1 VAVSFQQQ
9 VADAEKQADRAVD
22 DANKEA
28 QTAVADARQDA
39 QQAERTAE
47 KAARDAQQLAGQATR
62 PINGSDRATRK
73 GSKTPDPVGGLRFLV
88 KADDCAIGRFA
99 HCHGLSAEYEIE
111 EYAEGGQNAFV
122 HKLRGRMRY
131 PNLVLSR
138 GITHE
143 TGLMDWYLKASKAGE
158 RGNISVS
165 LLGPDGK
172 PVRQWGFEGAF
183 PVRWEGPVLNARSH
197 TAATETLEIAHRGFV
212 VQE

>member
-1 VAVSFQQQ
+1 VSFQQQ
-9 VADAEKQADRAVD
+9 ISDAEQQADQAVD
-22 DANKEA
+22 DAN
-28 QTAVADARQDA
+28 QDA
-39 QQAERTAE
+39 QQAERTAQ
-47 KAARDAQQLAGQATR
+47 KAERDAQQLMGGASG
-62 PINGSDRATRK
+62 PINGSDRATKK
-73 GSKTPDPVGGLRFLV
+73 GSKTPDPVGALRFLV
-88 KADDCAIGRFA
+88 KADDCTIGRFA
-99 HCHGLSAEYEIE
+99 HCHGLAAEYEVE

-143 TGLMDWYLKASKAGE
+143 TGLMDWFMQTKQAGE

-172 PVRQWGFEGAF
+172 PVRRWGFEGAF
-183 PVRWEGPVLNARSH
+183 PVRWEGPILNARSH

-212 VQE
+212 VQD

>member
-1 VAVSFQQQ
+1 VNLQQQ
-9 VADAEKQADRAVD
+9 ISDAEKQADQAVD
-22 DANKEA
+22 DAN
-28 QTAVADARQDA
+28 QDA
-39 QQAERTAE
+39 QQAERTAQ
-47 KAARDAQQLAGQATR
+47 KAERDAQQLIGGATG
-62 PINGSDRATRK
+62 PINGSDRATKK
-73 GSKTPDPVGGLRFLV
+73 GSKTPDPVGALRFLV
-88 KADDCAIGRFA
+88 KADDCTIGRFA

-143 TGLMDWYLKASKAGE
+143 SGLMDWFLQTKQAGE

-172 PVRQWGFEGAF
+172 PVRRWGFEGAF

-212 VQE
+212 IQD

>member
-1 VAVSFQQQ
+1 MSFQQQ
-9 VADAEKQADRAVD
+9 IQDAERQADQAVD
-22 DANKEA
+22 DAN
-28 QTAVADARQDA
+28 QDA
-39 QQAERTAE
+39 QQAERTAQ
-47 KAARDAQQLAGQATR
+47 KAERDAQQLMGGASG
-62 PINGSDRATRK
+62 PINGSDRATKK
-73 GSKTPDPVGGLRFLV
+73 GSKTPDPVGALRFLV
-88 KADDCAIGRFA
+88 KADDCTIGRFA

>member
-1 VAVSFQQQ
+1 VNLQQQ
-9 VADAEKQADRAVD
+9 ISDAEKQADQAVD
-22 DANKEA
+22 DAN
-28 QTAVADARQDA
+28 QDA
-39 QQAERTAE
+39 QQAERTAQ
-47 KAARDAQQLAGQATR
+47 KAERDAQQLMGGATG
-62 PINGSDRATRK
+62 PINGSDRATKK
-73 GSKTPDPVGGLRFLV
+73 GSKTPDPVGALRFLV
-88 KADDCAIGRFA
+88 KADDCTIGRFA

-143 TGLMDWYLKASKAGE
+143 SGLMDWFLQTKQAGE

-172 PVRQWGFEGAF
+172 PVRRWGFEGAF

-212 VQE
+212 VQD

>member
-1 VAVSFQQQ
+1 MSFQQQ
-9 VADAEKQADRAVD
+9 VQDAEQQADQAVD
-22 DANKEA
+22 DAN
-28 QTAVADARQDA
+28 QDA
-39 QQAERTAE
+39 QQAERTAQ
-47 KAARDAQQLAGQATR
+47 KAERDAQQLMGGASG
-62 PINGSDRATRK
+62 PINGSDRATTK
-73 GSKTPDPVGGLRFLV
+73 GSKTPDPVGALRFLV
-88 KADDCAIGRFA
+88 KADDCTIGRFA

-143 TGLMDWYLKASKAGE
+143 SGLMDWFLQTKQAGE

-172 PVRQWGFEGAF
+172 PVRRWGFEGAF

-212 VQE
+212 VQD

>member
-1 VAVSFQQQ
+1 MSFQQQ
-9 VADAEKQADRAVD
+9 IQHAEQQADQAVD
-22 DANKEA
+22 DA
-28 QTAVADARQDA
+28 DQDA
-39 QQAERTAE
+39 QQAERTAQ
-47 KAARDAQQLAGQATR
+47 KAERDAQQLMGGASG
-62 PINGSDRATRK
+62 PINGSDRATKK
-73 GSKTPDPVGGLRFLV
+73 GSKTPDPVGALRFLV
-88 KADDCAIGRFA
+88 KADDCTIGRFA

-143 TGLMDWYLKASKAGE
+143 SGLMDWFLQTKQAGE

-172 PVRQWGFEGAF
+172 PVRRWGFEGAF

-212 VQE
+212 VQD

>member
-1 VAVSFQQQ
+1 VSFQQQ
-9 VADAEKQADRAVD
+9 IEDAEQQADQAVD
-22 DANKEA
+22 DANR
-28 QTAVADARQDA
+28 DAR
-39 QQAERTAE
+39 QAERTAQ
-47 KAARDAQQLAGQATR
+47 KAERDAQQLMGGASG
-62 PINGSDRATRK
+62 PINGSDRATKK
-73 GSKTPDPVGGLRFLV
+73 GSKTPDPVGALRFLV
-88 KADDCAIGRFA
+88 KADDCTIGRFA

-143 TGLMDWYLKASKAGE
+143 SGLMDWFLQTKKAGE

-172 PVRQWGFEGAF
+172 PVRRWGFEGAF

-212 VQE
+212 VQD

>member
-1 VAVSFQQQ
+1 
-9 VADAEKQADRAVD
+9 
-22 DANKEA
+22 
-28 QTAVADARQDA
+28 
-39 QQAERTAE
+39 
-47 KAARDAQQLAGQATR
+47 
-62 PINGSDRATRK
+62 
-73 GSKTPDPVGGLRFLV
+73 
-88 KADDCAIGRFA
+88 
-99 HCHGLSAEYEIE
+99 
-111 EYAEGGQNAFV
+111 V

-143 TGLMDWYLKASKAGE
+143 SGLMDWFLQTKKAGE

-172 PVRQWGFEGAF
+172 PVRRWGFEGAF

-212 VQE
+212 VQD

>member
-1 VAVSFQQQ
+1 MSFQQGI
-9 VADAEKQADRAVD
+9 ADAEKQADQAVD
-22 DANKEA
+22 DAN
-28 QTAVADARQDA
+28 QDA
-39 QQAERTAE
+39 QQAERTAQ
-47 KAARDAQQLAGQATR
+47 KAERDAQQLMGGASG
-62 PINGSDRATRK
+62 PINGSDRATKK
-73 GSKTPDPVGGLRFLV
+73 GSKTPDPVGALRFLV
-88 KADDCAIGRFA
+88 KADDCTIGRFA

-143 TGLMDWYLKASKAGE
+143 SGLMDWFLQTKKAGE

-172 PVRQWGFEGAF
+172 PVRRWGFEGAF

>member
-1 VAVSFQQQ
+1 MSFQQQ
-9 VADAEKQADRAVD
+9 IQDAEQQADQAVD
-22 DANKEA
+22 DAN
-28 QTAVADARQDA
+28 QDA
-39 QQAERTAE
+39 QQAERTAQ
-47 KAARDAQQLAGQATR
+47 KAERDAQQLMGGSSG
-62 PINGSDRATRK
+62 PINSSDRATKK
-73 GSKTPDPVGGLRFLV
+73 GSKTPDPVGALRFLV
-88 KADDCAIGRFA
+88 KADDCTIGRFA

-143 TGLMDWYLKASKAGE
+143 SGLMDWFLQTKQAGE

-172 PVRQWGFEGAF
+172 PVRRWGFEGAF

-212 VQE
+212 VQD

>member
-1 VAVSFQQQ
+1 VSFQQQ
-9 VADAEKQADRAVD
+9 IQHAEQQADQAVD
-22 DANKEA
+22 DA
-28 QTAVADARQDA
+28 DQDA
-39 QQAERTAE
+39 QQAERTAQ
-47 KAARDAQQLAGQATR
+47 KAERDAQQLMGGASG
-62 PINGSDRATRK
+62 PINGSDRATTK
-73 GSKTPDPVGGLRFLV
+73 GSKTPDPVGALRFLV
-88 KADDCAIGRFA
+88 KADDCTIGRFA

-143 TGLMDWYLKASKAGE
+143 SGLMDWFLQTKKAGE

-172 PVRQWGFEGAF
+172 PVRRWGFEAAF

-212 VQE
+212 VQD

>member
-1 VAVSFQQQ
+1 VNLQQQ
-9 VADAEKQADRAVD
+9 ITDAEKQADQAVD
-22 DANKEA
+22 DAN
-28 QTAVADARQDA
+28 QDA
-39 QQAERTAE
+39 QQAERTAQ
-47 KAARDAQQLAGQATR
+47 KAERDAQQLMGGATG
-62 PINGSDRATRK
+62 PINGSDRATKK
-73 GSKTPDPVGGLRFLV
+73 GSKTPDPVGALRFLV
-88 KADDCAIGRFA
+88 KADDCTIGRFA

-143 TGLMDWYLKASKAGE
+143 SGLMDWFLQTKQAGE

-172 PVRQWGFEGAF
+172 PVRRWGFEGAF

-212 VQE
+212 VQD

>member
-1 VAVSFQQQ
+1 VSFQQQ
-9 VADAEKQADRAVD
+9 IQDAEQQADQAVD
-22 DANKEA
+22 DAN
-28 QTAVADARQDA
+28 QDA
-39 QQAERTAE
+39 QQAERTAQ
-47 KAARDAQQLAGQATR
+47 KAERDAQQLMGGASG
-62 PINGSDRATRK
+62 PLNGSDRSTKK
-73 GSKTPDPVGGLRFLV
+73 GSKTPDPVGALRFLV
-88 KADDCAIGRFA
+88 KADDCTIGRFA

-143 TGLMDWYLKASKAGE
+143 SGLMDWFLQTKKAGE

-172 PVRQWGFEGAF
+172 PVRRWGFEGAF

-212 VQE
+212 VQD

>member
-9 VADAEKQADRAVD
+9 IEDAEQQADQAVD
-22 DANKEA
+22 DANRDA
-28 QTAVADARQDA
+28 QQAQRTAQKAEQDA
-39 QQAERTAE
+39 QQ
-47 KAARDAQQLAGQATR
+47 LVGAGTK
-62 PINGSDRATRK
+62 PINGSDRATTK
-73 GSKTPDPVGGLRFLV
+73 GSKTPDPVGALRFLV
-88 KADDCAIGRFA
+88 KADDCTIGRFA
-99 HCHGLSAEYEIE
+99 HCHGLAAEYEVE

-131 PNLVLSR
+131 PNLTLSR

-143 TGLMDWYLKASKAGE
+143 TGLMDWFLKTTKAGE

-172 PVRQWGFEGAF
+172 PVRRWGFEGAF

-212 VQE
+212 VQD

>member
-1 VAVSFQQQ
+1 MSFDQQ
-9 VADAEKQADRAVD
+9 VQDAERQADQAVD
-22 DANKEA
+22 QANQDVEQAENTA
-28 QTAVADARQDA
+28 QKAAQDA
-39 QQAERTAE
+39 EQRGRQVMTA
-47 KAARDAQQLAGQATR
+47 
-62 PINGSDRATRK
+62 INGSDRSTKK

-88 KADDCAIGRFA
+88 KADDCTIGRFA
-99 HCHGLSAEYEIE
+99 HCQGLMAEYEIE

-122 HKLRGRMRY
+122 HKLRGRMRH

-143 TGLMDWYLKASKAGE
+143 TGLMDWFLKTQSAGK

-165 LLGPDGK
+165 LLGPDGS
-172 PVRQWGFEGAF
+172 PVRRWGFEGAF

-212 VQE
+212 LTD

>member
-1 VAVSFQQQ
+1 MSFQQQ
-9 VADAEKQADRAVD
+9 ISDAEKQADQAVD
-22 DANKEA
+22 DAN
-28 QTAVADARQDA
+28 QDA
-39 QQAERTAE
+39 QQAERTAQ
-47 KAARDAQQLAGQATR
+47 KAERDAQQLMGGATG
-62 PINGSDRATRK
+62 PINGSDRATKK
-73 GSKTPDPVGGLRFLV
+73 GSKTPDPVGALRFLV
-88 KADDCAIGRFA
+88 KADDCTIGRFA

-143 TGLMDWYLKASKAGE
+143 SGLMDWFLQTKQAGE

-172 PVRQWGFEGAF
+172 PVRRWGFEGAF

-212 VQE
+212 VQD

>member
-1 VAVSFQQQ
+1 MSFQQQ
-9 VADAEKQADRAVD
+9 IEDAEQQADRAVD
-22 DANKEA
+22 DAN
-28 QTAVADARQDA
+28 RDA
-39 QQAERTAE
+39 QQAERTAQ
-47 KAARDAQQLAGQATR
+47 KAERDAQQLMGGASG
-62 PINGSDRATRK
+62 PINGSDRATKK
-73 GSKTPDPVGGLRFLV
+73 GSKTPDPVGALRFLV
-88 KADDCAIGRFA
+88 KADDCTIGRFA
-99 HCHGLSAEYEIE
+99 HCHGLSAEYEVE

-143 TGLMDWYLKASKAGE
+143 SGLMDWFLQTKQAGE

-172 PVRQWGFEGAF
+172 PVRRWGFEGAF

-212 VQE
+212 VQD

>member
-1 VAVSFQQQ
+1 MSFQQEVQ
-9 VADAEKQADRAVD
+9 DAEQQADQAVD
-22 DANKEA
+22 DAN
-28 QTAVADARQDA
+28 RDA

-47 KAARDAQQLAGQATR
+47 KAEKDAQQLVKQAGTA
-62 PINGSDRATRK
+62 INGSDRSTKK
-73 GSKTPDPVGGLRFLV
+73 GSKTPDPVGALRFLV
-88 KADDCAIGRFA
+88 KADDCTIGRFA
-99 HCHGLSAEYEIE
+99 HCHGLAAEYEIE

-143 TGLMDWYLKASKAGE
+143 TGLMDWFMQTKSAGQ

-165 LLGPDGK
+165 LLGPDGS
-172 PVRQWGFEGAF
+172 PVRKWGFEGAF
-183 PVRWEGPVLNARSH
+183 PVRWEGPMLNARSH

-212 VQE
+212 LSE

>member
-1 VAVSFQQQ
+1 VNFQQQ
-9 VADAEKQADRAVD
+9 ISDAEQHADQAVD
-22 DANKEA
+22 DAN
-28 QTAVADARQDA
+28 RDA
-39 QQAERTAE
+39 QQAERTAQ
-47 KAARDAQQLAGQATR
+47 KAERDAQQLMGGASGS
-62 PINGSDRATRK
+62 INGSDRATKK
-73 GSKTPDPVGGLRFLV
+73 GSKTPDPVGALRFLV
-88 KADDCAIGRFA
+88 KADDCTIGRFA

-143 TGLMDWYLKASKAGE
+143 SGLMDWFLQTKKAGE

-172 PVRQWGFEGAF
+172 PVRRWGFEGAF

-212 VQE
+212 VQD

>member
-1 VAVSFQQQ
+1 MSFQQQ
-9 VADAEKQADRAVD
+9 IQDAERQADQAVD
-22 DANKEA
+22 DAN
-28 QTAVADARQDA
+28 RDA
-39 QQAERTAE
+39 QQAEQTAQ
-47 KAARDAQQLAGQATR
+47 KAERDAQQLMGGGSG
-62 PINGSDRATRK
+62 PINGSDRATK
-73 GSKTPDPVGGLRFLV
+73 KESKTPDPVGALRFLV
-88 KADDCAIGRFA
+88 KADDCTIGRFA

-143 TGLMDWYLKASKAGE
+143 SGLMDWFLQTKKAGE

-172 PVRQWGFEGAF
+172 PVRRWGFEGAF

-212 VQE
+212 VQD

>member
-1 VAVSFQQQ
+1 MNLQQQ
-9 VADAEKQADRAVD
+9 ISDAEKQADQAVD
-22 DANKEA
+22 DAN
-28 QTAVADARQDA
+28 QDA
-39 QQAERTAE
+39 QQAERTAQ
-47 KAARDAQQLAGQATR
+47 KAERDAQQLMGGASG
-62 PINGSDRATRK
+62 PINGSDRATKK
-73 GSKTPDPVGGLRFLV
+73 GSKTPDPVGALRFLV
-88 KADDCAIGRFA
+88 KADDCTIGRFA

-143 TGLMDWYLKASKAGE
+143 SGLMDWFLQTKKAGE

-172 PVRQWGFEGAF
+172 PVRRWGFEGAF

-212 VQE
+212 VQD

>member
-1 VAVSFQQQ
+1 MSFQQQ
-9 VADAEKQADRAVD
+9 IQDAEQQADQAVD
-22 DANKEA
+22 DAN
-28 QTAVADARQDA
+28 QDA
-39 QQAERTAE
+39 QQAERTAQ
-47 KAARDAQQLAGQATR
+47 KAERDAQQLMGGASG
-62 PINGSDRATRK
+62 PINGSDRATKK
-73 GSKTPDPVGGLRFLV
+73 GSKTPDPVGALRFLV
-88 KADDCAIGRFA
+88 KADDCTIGRFA

-143 TGLMDWYLKASKAGE
+143 SGLMDWFLQTKQAGE

-172 PVRQWGFEGAF
+172 PVRRWGFEGAF

-212 VQE
+212 VQD

>member
-9 VADAEKQADRAVD
+9 ISDAERQADQAVD
-22 DANKEA
+22 DAN
-28 QTAVADARQDA
+28 RDA
-39 QQAERTAE
+39 QQAQRTAR
-47 KAARDAQQLAGQATR
+47 KAERDAQQLMGGASG
-62 PINGSDRATRK
+62 PINGSDRATTK
-73 GSKTPDPVGGLRFLV
+73 GSKTPDPVGALRFLV
-88 KADDCAIGRFA
+88 KADDCTIGRFA
-99 HCHGLSAEYEIE
+99 HCHGLAAEYEVE

-143 TGLMDWYLKASKAGE
+143 TGLMDWYMKTSKAGE

-172 PVRQWGFEGAF
+172 PVRRWGFEGAF

-212 VQE
+212 VQD

>member
-1 VAVSFQQQ
+1 LQQQ
-9 VADAEKQADRAVD
+9 ISDAEKQADQAVD
-22 DANKEA
+22 DAN
-28 QTAVADARQDA
+28 QDA
-39 QQAERTAE
+39 QQAERTAQ
-47 KAARDAQQLAGQATR
+47 KAERDAQQLMGGATG
-62 PINGSDRATRK
+62 PINGSDRATKK
-73 GSKTPDPVGGLRFLV
+73 GSKTPDPVGALRFLV
-88 KADDCAIGRFA
+88 KADDCTIGRFA

-143 TGLMDWYLKASKAGE
+143 SGLMDWFLQTKQAGE

-172 PVRQWGFEGAF
+172 PVRRWGFEGAF

-212 VQE
+212 VQD

>member
-1 VAVSFQQQ
+1 M
-9 VADAEKQADRAVD
+9 
-22 DANKEA
+22 
-28 QTAVADARQDA
+28 
-39 QQAERTAE
+39 
-47 KAARDAQQLAGQATR
+47 
-62 PINGSDRATRK
+62 
-73 GSKTPDPVGGLRFLV
+73 
-88 KADDCAIGRFA
+88 
-99 HCHGLSAEYEIE
+99 
-111 EYAEGGQNAFV
+111 

>member
-1 VAVSFQQQ
+1 MSFQQQ
-9 VADAEKQADRAVD
+9 ISDAEQQADQAVD
-22 DANKEA
+22 DAN
-28 QTAVADARQDA
+28 QDA
-39 QQAERTAE
+39 QQAERTAQ
-47 KAARDAQQLAGQATR
+47 KAERDAQQLMGGASG
-62 PINGSDRATRK
+62 PINGSDRATKK
-73 GSKTPDPVGGLRFLV
+73 GSKTPDPVGALRFLV
-88 KADDCAIGRFA
+88 KADDCTIGRFA

-143 TGLMDWYLKASKAGE
+143 SGLMDWFLQTKQAGE

-172 PVRQWGFEGAF
+172 PVRRWGFEGAF

-212 VQE
+212 VQD

>member
-1 VAVSFQQQ
+1 MSFQQQ
-9 VADAEKQADRAVD
+9 IQHAEQQADQAVD
-22 DANKEA
+22 DA
-28 QTAVADARQDA
+28 DQDA
-39 QQAERTAE
+39 QQAERTAQ
-47 KAARDAQQLAGQATR
+47 KAERDAQQLMGGASG
-62 PINGSDRATRK
+62 PINGSDRATKK
-73 GSKTPDPVGGLRFLV
+73 GSKTPDPVGALRFLV
-88 KADDCAIGRFA
+88 KADDCTIGRFA

-143 TGLMDWYLKASKAGE
+143 SGLMDWFLQTKKAGE

-172 PVRQWGFEGAF
+172 PVRRWGFEAAF

-212 VQE
+212 VQD

>member
-1 VAVSFQQQ
+1 VNLQQQ
-9 VADAEKQADRAVD
+9 ISDAEKQADQAVD
-22 DANKEA
+22 DAN
-28 QTAVADARQDA
+28 QDA
-39 QQAERTAE
+39 QQAERTAQ
-47 KAARDAQQLAGQATR
+47 KAERDAQQLMGGATG
-62 PINGSDRATRK
+62 PINGSDRATKK
-73 GSKTPDPVGGLRFLV
+73 GSKTPDPVGALRFLV
-88 KADDCAIGRFA
+88 KADDCTIGRFA

-143 TGLMDWYLKASKAGE
+143 SGLMDWFLQTKQAGE

-172 PVRQWGFEGAF
+172 PVRRWGFEGAF

-212 VQE
+212 IQD

>member
-1 VAVSFQQQ
+1 VSFQQQ
-9 VADAEKQADRAVD
+9 IQHAEQQADQAVD
-22 DANKEA
+22 DA
-28 QTAVADARQDA
+28 DQDA
-39 QQAERTAE
+39 QQAERTAQ
-47 KAARDAQQLAGQATR
+47 KAERDAQQLMGGASG
-62 PINGSDRATRK
+62 PINGSDRATKK
-73 GSKTPDPVGGLRFLV
+73 GSKTPDPVGALRFLV
-88 KADDCAIGRFA
+88 KADDCTIGRFA

-143 TGLMDWYLKASKAGE
+143 SGLMDWFLQTKQAGE

-172 PVRQWGFEGAF
+172 PVRRWGFEGAF

-212 VQE
+212 VQD

>member
-1 VAVSFQQQ
+1 VNFQQQ
-9 VADAEKQADRAVD
+9 ISDAEQQADQAVD
-22 DANKEA
+22 DAN
-28 QTAVADARQDA
+28 RDA
-39 QQAERTAE
+39 QQAERTAQ
-47 KAARDAQQLAGQATR
+47 KAERDAQQLMGGASG
-62 PINGSDRATRK
+62 PINGSDRATKK
-73 GSKTPDPVGGLRFLV
+73 GSKTPDPVGALRFLV
-88 KADDCAIGRFA
+88 KADDCTIGRFA

-143 TGLMDWYLKASKAGE
+143 SGLMDWFLQTKKAGE
-158 RGNISVS
+158 RGSISVS

-172 PVRQWGFEGAF
+172 PVRRWGFEGAF

-212 VQE
+212 VQD

>member
-1 VAVSFQQQ
+1 MSFQQQ
-9 VADAEKQADRAVD
+9 IQDAERQADQAVD
-22 DANKEA
+22 DAN
-28 QTAVADARQDA
+28 QDA
-39 QQAERTAE
+39 QQAERTAQ
-47 KAARDAQQLAGQATR
+47 KAERDAQQLMGGASG
-62 PINGSDRATRK
+62 PINGSDRATKK
-73 GSKTPDPVGGLRFLV
+73 GSKTPDPVGALRFLV
-88 KADDCAIGRFA
+88 KADDCTIGRFA

-143 TGLMDWYLKASKAGE
+143 SGLMDWFLQTKKAGE

-172 PVRQWGFEGAF
+172 PVRRWGFEGAF

>member
-1 VAVSFQQQ
+1 MSFQQDVQ
-9 VADAEKQADRAVD
+9 DAEQQADQAVD
-22 DANKEA
+22 DAN
-28 QTAVADARQDA
+28 RDA
-39 QQAERTAE
+39 QQAEQTAA
-47 KAARDAQQLAGQATR
+47 KAEQDAQNLAQQASGG
-62 PINGSDRATRK
+62 GSGGTDRSTKK
-73 GSKTPDPVGGLRFLV
+73 GSKTPDPVGALRFLV
-88 KADDCAIGRFA
+88 KADDCTIGRFA
-99 HCHGLSAEYEIE
+99 HCHGLAVEYEVE

-143 TGLMDWYLKASKAGE
+143 TGLMDWFMKNQSVGK

-165 LLGPDGK
+165 LLGPDGS
-172 PVRQWGFEGAF
+172 PVRRWGFQSAY

-212 VQE
+212 LTD

>member
-1 VAVSFQQQ
+1 VSFQQQ
-9 VADAEKQADRAVD
+9 IQHAEQQADQAVD
-22 DANKEA
+22 DA
-28 QTAVADARQDA
+28 DQDA
-39 QQAERTAE
+39 QQAERTAQ
-47 KAARDAQQLAGQATR
+47 KAERDAQQLMGGASG
-62 PINGSDRATRK
+62 PINGSDRATKK
-73 GSKTPDPVGGLRFLV
+73 GSKTPDPVGALRFLV
-88 KADDCAIGRFA
+88 KADDCTIGRFA

-143 TGLMDWYLKASKAGE
+143 SGLMDWFLQTKKAGE

-172 PVRQWGFEGAF
+172 PVRRWGFEAAF

-212 VQE
+212 VQD